1 MENTSTPTHCPYC
14 ALQCGM
20 NITPLPQGG
29 VEVTER
35 PDFPVNRGALCGKG
49 RTAAQV
55 LSPALRL
62 TAPLVREGGRLVEAS
77 WPRAL
82 DLIAERLGATRE
94 RYGPDALGV
103 FGGGG
108 LTNEKAYALGKFA
121 RVVLG
126 TSQIDYNGRFCMSSA
141 AAAGT
146 KAFGLDRGLPFPLED
161 IPKTGC
167 VILVGSNLA
176 ETMPPSLRFFTEL
189 RENGGTLIVVDPR
202 RTRTAEQADLH
213 LAPRPGTDLALAL
226 GLLHLVVAEGR
237 TDEEYIRERT
247 TGWEEARAAAMAHWP
262 EHVERITGVSVP
274 ELREAVR
281 LFCAPE
287 TAMVLTARGPE
298 QQSKGTDTVGAWI
311 NLCLATGR
319 AGRPLSGYGCL
330 TGQGNGQGGREHGQK
345 ADQLPGYRKL
355 DDPAARA
362 HVAGVWG
369 VDPDALPGPG
379 RSAYEL
385 LDALGTDVRALLL
398 MGSNPVVSAPRAA
411 HVEQRL
417 RSLDFLAV
425 ADVVLSETAE
435 LADVVLPVTQWA
447 EETGTTTSL
456 EGRVLLR
463 RQAVTPPPGV
473 HSDLYVLHE
482 LADRLGVEKGFP
494 TDPEEVFEEL
504 RRASAGG
511 PADYS
516 GITYRR
522 LAEENGVFW
531 PCPEDSTG
539 AGATADGGAAA
550 PDGAADTAEGAGT
563 AGAEGRFP
571 GGTEPGTPVA
581 VAGGPEGVSEGAG
594 AGTAQHAS
602 AAGTAGAD
610 GRTTADAGGG
620 MAAGAD
626 GSVAGAGGSL
636 AVDGEDAALDV
647 LPDDPASEAVP
658 GLTPLAPPAPLPGHP
673 TTGTEAA
680 SEARLVRT
688 VPRVV
693 GGHPG
698 TPRLFLDRFATP
710 DGRARFVPVFH
721 RATAEE
727 PDSEYPLLLTTG
739 RVVSQYQ
746 SGAQT
751 RRVAELNAAAPGPFV
766 ELHPR
771 LAARLGAADG
781 DPVAV
786 VSRRGRAVAP
796 ARITPAIRPDTVF
809 MPFHWPGEGRAN
821 TLTNPALDPTSRMPE
836 FKSCAVRVEVLGP
849 GE

>member
-1 MENTSTPTHCPYC
+1 MQNSVTPTHCPYC

-20 NITPLPQGG
+20 NLTPTADGT
-29 VEVTER
+29 VEVSER
-35 PDFPVNRGALCGKG
+35 ADFPVNRGALCAKG
-49 RTAAQV
+49 RTAPAV
-55 LSPALRL
+55 LSSRVRL
-62 TAPLVREGGRLVEAS
+62 TSPLVRSGGALVPATWDE
-77 WPRAL
+77 AL
-82 DLIAERLGATRE
+82 DRIAERLGRTRTE
-94 RYGPDALGV
+94 HGPDAVGV

-108 LTNEKAYALGKFA
+108 LTNEKAYTLGKFA

-161 IPKTGC
+161 IPRTGC

-237 TDEEYIRERT
+237 VDEEYVAGRT
-247 TGWEEARAAAMAHWP
+247 VGWEDARAAAMAHWP
-262 EHVERITGVSVP
+262 EYVERITGVSVP
-274 ELREAVR
+274 RLREAVR
-281 LFCAPE
+281 MFCEPE
-287 TAMVLTARGPE
+287 NAMVLTARGPE

-355 DDPAARA
+355 DDPAARR
-362 HVAGVWG
+362 HVAEVWG
-369 VDPDALPGPG
+369 VDPDSLPGPG

-385 LDALGTDVRALLL
+385 LDALGTDIRSLLL

-411 HVEQRL
+411 HIEERI

-425 ADVVLSETAE
+425 CDVVLSETAA

-463 RQAVTPPPGV
+463 RRAITAPDGV
-473 HSDLYVLHE
+473 RSDLEVMHE

-531 PCPEDSTG
+531 PCPQD
-539 AGATADGGAAA
+539 APAD
-550 PDGAADTAEGAGT
+550 P
-563 AGAEGRFP
+563 
-571 GGTEPGTPVA
+571 
-581 VAGGPEGVSEGAG
+581 
-594 AGTAQHAS
+594 
-602 AAGTAGAD
+602 
-610 GRTTADAGGG
+610 
-620 MAAGAD
+620 
-626 GSVAGAGGSL
+626 
-636 AVDGEDAALDV
+636 
-647 LPDDPASEAVP
+647 
-658 GLTPLAPPAPLPGHP
+658 
-673 TTGTEAA
+673 
-680 SEARLVRT
+680 
-688 VPRVV
+688 
-693 GGHPG
+693 HPG

-710 DGRARFVPVFH
+710 DGRARFVPVSH
-721 RATAEE
+721 RASAEE
-727 PDSEYPLLLTTG
+727 PDEEYPVLLTTG
-739 RVVSQYQ
+739 RVVAQYQ

-751 RRVAELNAAAPGPFV
+751 RRVDELNSAAPGPFV

-771 LAARLGAADG
+771 LAARLGAAEG

-796 ARITPAIRPDTVF
+796 ARITASIRPDTVF

-821 TLTNPALDPTSRMPE
+821 TLTNPALDPVSRMPE
-836 FKSCAVRVEVLGP
+836 FKTCAVRLELLT
-849 GE
+849 

>member
-1 MENTSTPTHCPYC
+1 MQNSATPTHCPYC

-20 NITPLPQGG
+20 NLTPLQDGG
-29 VEVTER
+29 VAVVER

-49 RTAAQV
+49 RTAPEV
-55 LSPALRL
+55 LATSVRL
-62 TAPLVREGGRLVEAS
+62 TSPLVRSGGALVPATWDE
-77 WPRAL
+77 AL
-82 DLIAERLGATRE
+82 DRIAQGLHRTRTE
-94 RYGPDALGV
+94 HGPDACGV

-108 LTNEKAYALGKFA
+108 LTNEKAYSLGKFA
-121 RVVLG
+121 RIVLG

-141 AAAGT
+141 AAAGI

-161 IPKTGC
+161 IPRTGC
-167 VILVGSNLA
+167 VILVGSNPA
-176 ETMPPSLRFFTEL
+176 ETMPPSLRYFTEL

-237 TDEEYIRERT
+237 VDEEYVQERT
-247 TGWEEARAAAMAHWP
+247 AGWEDARAAAMAHWP
-262 EHVERITGVSVP
+262 EYVERITGVPVP
-274 ELREAVR
+274 QLRQAVR
-281 LFCAPE
+281 MFCEPE
-287 TAMVLTARGPE
+287 HAMVLTARGPE

-355 DDPAARA
+355 DDPAARR
-362 HVAGVWG
+362 HVAEVWG
-369 VDPDALPGPG
+369 VDPDSLPGPG

-385 LDALGTDVRALLL
+385 LDALGTDIKSLLL

-411 HVEQRL
+411 HIEERIK
-417 RSLDFLAV
+417 SLDFLAV
-425 ADVVLSETAE
+425 CDVVLSETAE

-447 EETGTTTSL
+447 EETGTTTNL

-463 RQAVTPPPGV
+463 RRAIAPPEGV
-473 HSDLYVLHE
+473 RSDLEIMHE
-482 LADRLGVEKGFP
+482 LAARLSGERALEKGFP
-494 TDPEEVFEEL
+494 TDAEEVFEEL

-531 PCPEDSTG
+531 PCP
-539 AGATADGGAAA
+539 AAT
-550 PDGAADTAEGAGT
+550 GAAD
-563 AGAEGRFP
+563 
-571 GGTEPGTPVA
+571 
-581 VAGGPEGVSEGAG
+581 
-594 AGTAQHAS
+594 
-602 AAGTAGAD
+602 
-610 GRTTADAGGG
+610 DAG
-620 MAAGAD
+620 D
-626 GSVAGAGGSL
+626 S
-636 AVDGEDAALDV
+636 EDASLDAG
-647 LPDDPASEAVP
+647 PDDPAQDHDADA
-658 GLTPLAPPAPLPGHP
+658 AP
-673 TTGTEAA
+673 
-680 SEARLVRT
+680 
-688 VPRVV
+688 
-693 GGHPG
+693 HPG

-710 DGRARFVPVFH
+710 DGRARFAPVSH
-721 RATAEE
+721 RPAAEE
-727 PDSEYPLLLTTG
+727 PDDEYPVLLTTG
-739 RVVSQYQ
+739 RVVAQYQ

-751 RRVAELNAAAPGPFV
+751 RRVDELNTAAPGPFV

-781 DPVAV
+781 DPLAV
-786 VSRRGRAVAP
+786 ISRRGRAVAP
-796 ARITPAIRPDTVF
+796 ARITTAIRPDTVF

-836 FKSCAVRVEVLGP
+836 FKTCAVRVEPV
-849 GE
+849 ES

>member
-1 MENTSTPTHCPYC
+1 MNLTPAPDGT
-14 ALQCGM
+14 
-20 NITPLPQGG
+20 
-29 VEVTER
+29 VEVSER
-35 PDFPVNRGALCGKG
+35 ADFPVNRGALCGKG
-49 RTAAQV
+49 RTAPAV
-55 LSPALRL
+55 LSSRVRL
-62 TAPLVREGGRLVEAS
+62 TSPLVRSGGTLVPATWDE
-77 WPRAL
+77 AL
-82 DLIAERLGATRE
+82 DRIAEGLSRTRTE
-94 RYGPDALGV
+94 HGPDACGV

-108 LTNEKAYALGKFA
+108 LTNEKAYTLGKFA

-141 AAAGT
+141 AAGGM

-161 IPKTGC
+161 IPKSGC

-189 RENGGTLIVVDPR
+189 KENGGTLIVIDPR
-202 RTRTAEQADLH
+202 RTKTAEQADLH
-213 LAPRPGTDLALAL
+213 LMPRPGTDLALAL

-237 TDEEYIRERT
+237 TDEAYISERT
-247 TGWEEARAAAMAHWP
+247 VGWEDARAAAMAHWP
-262 EHVERITGVSVP
+262 EYVERITGVPVP
-274 ELREAVR
+274 QLRETVR
-281 LFCAPE
+281 LFCEPE
-287 TAMVLTARGPE
+287 SATVLTARGPE

-362 HVAGVWG
+362 HVAEVWG
-369 VDPDALPGPG
+369 VDPDSLPGPG

-385 LDALGTDVRALLL
+385 LDALGTDIKSLLL
-398 MGSNPVVSAPRAA
+398 MGSNPVVSAPHAA
-411 HVEQRL
+411 HIEERIK
-417 RSLDFLAV
+417 SLDFLAV
-425 ADVVLSETAE
+425 CDVVLSETAA

-447 EETGTTTSL
+447 EETGTTTNL

-463 RQAVTPPPGV
+463 RKAITAPEGIR
-473 HSDLYVLHE
+473 SDLDVMHE

-531 PCPEDSTG
+531 PCPTPE
-539 AGATADGGAAA
+539 
-550 PDGAADTAEGAGT
+550 E
-563 AGAEGRFP
+563 
-571 GGTEPGTPVA
+571 EP
-581 VAGGPEGVSEGAG
+581 
-594 AGTAQHAS
+594 
-602 AAGTAGAD
+602 
-610 GRTTADAGGG
+610 
-620 MAAGAD
+620 
-626 GSVAGAGGSL
+626 
-636 AVDGEDAALDV
+636 
-647 LPDDPASEAVP
+647 
-658 GLTPLAPPAPLPGHP
+658 
-673 TTGTEAA
+673 
-680 SEARLVRT
+680 
-688 VPRVV
+688 
-693 GGHPG
+693 HPG
-698 TPRLFLDRFATP
+698 TPRLFLDRFAHP
-710 DGRARFVPVFH
+710 DGRARFVPVSH
-721 RATAEE
+721 RAIAEE
-727 PDSEYPLLLTTG
+727 PDEEYPVLLTTG
-739 RVVSQYQ
+739 RVVAQYQ

-751 RRVAELNAAAPGPFV
+751 RRVDELNAAAPGPFV

-771 LAARLGAADG
+771 LAERLGAAEG

-796 ARITPAIRPDTVF
+796 ARITLGIRPDTVF
-809 MPFHWPGEGRAN
+809 MPFHWYGEGRAN

-836 FKSCAVRVEVLGP
+836 FKACAVRVEAV
-849 GE
+849 ER

>member
-1 MENTSTPTHCPYC
+1 MQNSATPTHCPYC

-20 NITPLPQGG
+20 NLTPVPDGG

-35 PDFPVNRGALCGKG
+35 ADFPVNRGALCGKG
-49 RTAAQV
+49 RTAHQV
-55 LSPALRL
+55 LSSRVRL
-62 TAPLVREGGRLVEAS
+62 TSPLVRSEGKLVPATWEE
-77 WPRAL
+77 AL
-82 DLIAERLGATRE
+82 DRIAGELRRTRAE
-94 RYGPDALGV
+94 HGPDACGV

-108 LTNEKAYALGKFA
+108 LTNEKAYTLGKFA

-141 AAAGT
+141 AAGGI

-176 ETMPPSLRFFTEL
+176 ETMPPSLRFFNEL
-189 RENGGTLIVVDPR
+189 RENGGTLVVIDPR
-202 RTRTAEQADLH
+202 RTKTAEQADLH
-213 LAPRPGTDLALAL
+213 LMPRPGTDLALAL

-237 TDEEYIRERT
+237 VDEAYVDERT
-247 TGWEEARAAAMAHWP
+247 AGWEEARAAAMAHWP
-262 EHVERITGVSVP
+262 EYVERITGVPVP
-274 ELREAVR
+274 QLRETVR
-281 LFCAPE
+281 MFCEPE
-287 TAMVLTARGPE
+287 AAMVLTARGPE

-319 AGRPLSGYGCL
+319 AGKPFSGYGCL

-355 DDPAARA
+355 DDPAARR
-362 HVAGVWG
+362 HVAEVWG
-369 VDPDALPGPG
+369 VEPDSLPGPG

-385 LDALGTDVRALLL
+385 LDALGVDIRSLLL

-411 HVEQRL
+411 HIEERIK
-417 RSLDFLAV
+417 SLDFLAV
-425 ADVVLSETAE
+425 CDVVLSETAE

-447 EETGTTTSL
+447 EETGTTTNL

-463 RQAVTPPPGV
+463 RQAITPPEGV
-473 HSDLYVLHE
+473 RSDLEVMHE

-531 PCPEDSTG
+531 PCP
-539 AGATADGGAAA
+539 
-550 PDGAADTAEGAGT
+550 
-563 AGAEGRFP
+563 
-571 GGTEPGTPVA
+571 
-581 VAGGPEGVSEGAG
+581 
-594 AGTAQHAS
+594 
-602 AAGTAGAD
+602 
-610 GRTTADAGGG
+610 TADA
-620 MAAGAD
+620 
-626 GSVAGAGGSL
+626 
-636 AVDGEDAALDV
+636 DA
-647 LPDDPASEAVP
+647 EA
-658 GLTPLAPPAPLPGHP
+658 
-673 TTGTEAA
+673 
-680 SEARLVRT
+680 
-688 VPRVV
+688 
-693 GGHPG
+693 GHPG

-710 DGRARFVPVFH
+710 DGRARFVPVSH
-721 RATAEE
+721 RASAEE
-727 PDSEYPLLLTTG
+727 PDEEYPVLLTTG
-739 RVVSQYQ
+739 RVVAQYQ

-751 RRVAELNAAAPGPFV
+751 RRVDELNAAAPGPFV

-771 LAARLGAADG
+771 LAARLGAAEG

-796 ARITPAIRPDTVF
+796 ARITTGIRPDTVF

-836 FKSCAVRVEVLGP
+836 FKACAVRLETVQP
-849 GE
+849 

>member
-1 MENTSTPTHCPYC
+1 MQTTVTPTHCPYC

-20 NITPLPQGG
+20 NLTPAPSGHLTGLSGTGG
-29 VEVTER
+29 GTVEVSER
-35 PDFPVNRGALCGKG
+35 ADFPVNKGALCGKG
-49 RTAAQV
+49 RTAAAV
-55 LSPALRL
+55 LSSRVRL
-62 TAPLVREGGRLVEAS
+62 TSPLVRSEGTLVPATWGE
-77 WPRAL
+77 AL
-82 DLIAERLGATRE
+82 DRIAEGLRRTRTE
-94 RYGPDALGV
+94 HGPDAVGV

-108 LTNEKAYALGKFA
+108 LTNEKAYGLGKFA

-146 KAFGLDRGLPFPLED
+146 RAFGLDRGLPFPLED
-161 IPKTGC
+161 IPRTGC

-176 ETMPPSLRFFTEL
+176 ETMPPSLRFFSEL

-202 RTRTAEQADLH
+202 RTKTAEQADLH

-226 GLLHLVVAEGR
+226 GLLHLIVAEGR
-237 TDEEYIRERT
+237 VDEAYVQDRT
-247 TGWEEARAAAMAHWP
+247 AGFEEARAAAMAHWP
-262 EHVERITGVSVP
+262 EYVERITGVSVP

-287 TAMVLTARGPE
+287 AAMVLTARGPE
-298 QQSKGTDTVGAWI
+298 QQAKGTDTVSAWI

-355 DDPAARA
+355 DDPAARR
-362 HVAGVWG
+362 HVAEVWG
-369 VDPDALPGPG
+369 VDPDSLPGPG

-385 LDALGTDVRALLL
+385 LDALGTDIKSLLL

-411 HVEQRL
+411 HIEERVK
-417 RSLDFLAV
+417 SLDFLAV
-425 ADVVLSETAE
+425 CDVVLSETAA

-463 RQAVTPPPGV
+463 RQAITAPAGIR
-473 HSDLYVLHE
+473 SDLEVLHE
-482 LADRLGVEKGFP
+482 LAGRLGVEKGFP
-494 TDPEEVFEEL
+494 TDAEEVFEEL

-516 GITYRR
+516 GISYRR
-522 LAEENGVFW
+522 LAAENGVFW
-531 PCPEDSTG
+531 PCPQDP
-539 AGATADGGAAA
+539 ADGEETRGERTGGERTGGERTGGERTGGERE
-550 PDGAADTAEGAGT
+550 DGEQT
-563 AGAEGRFP
+563 
-571 GGTEPGTPVA
+571 GG
-581 VAGGPEGVSEGAG
+581 
-594 AGTAQHAS
+594 QR
-602 AAGTAGAD
+602 AD
-610 GRTTADAGGG
+610 GQR
-620 MAAGAD
+620 AD
-626 GSVAGAGGSL
+626 G
-636 AVDGEDAALDV
+636 D
-647 LPDDPASEAVP
+647 
-658 GLTPLAPPAPLPGHP
+658 
-673 TTGTEAA
+673 
-680 SEARLVRT
+680 
-688 VPRVV
+688 
-693 GGHPG
+693 HPG

-710 DGRARFVPVFH
+710 DGRARFVPVSH
-721 RATAEE
+721 RASAEE
-727 PDSEYPLLLTTG
+727 PDEEYPVLLTTG
-739 RVVSQYQ
+739 RVVAQYQ

-751 RRVAELNAAAPGPFV
+751 RRVEELNAAAPGPFV

-771 LAARLGAADG
+771 LAARLGAAEG

-796 ARITPAIRPDTVF
+796 ACITTSIRPDTVF

-836 FKSCAVRVEVLGP
+836 FKTCAVRLEAVQR
-849 GE
+849 

>member
-1 MENTSTPTHCPYC
+1 MRTTSTPTHCPYC

-20 NITPLPQGG
+20 NLTPLPDGG

-49 RTAAQV
+49 RTA
-55 LSPALRL
+55 PALLAPGVRL
-62 TAPLVREGGRLVEAS
+62 TSPLVRSRGVLAPATWGE
-77 WPRAL
+77 AL
-82 DLIAERLGATRE
+82 DRIAGEFSRTRAEHGA
-94 RYGPDALGV
+94 DALGV

-141 AAAGT
+141 AAAGLR
-146 KAFGLDRGLPFPLED
+146 AFGLDRGLPFPLED
-161 IPKTGC
+161 IPRTGC

-176 ETMPPSLRFFTEL
+176 ETMPPAVRYLTEL
-189 RENGGTLIVVDPR
+189 KENGGTLIVVDPR

-226 GLLHLVVAEGR
+226 GLLHLIVAEGR
-237 TDEEYIRERT
+237 TDETYIRERT
-247 TGWEEARAAAMAHWP
+247 SGWEEARAAAMAHWP

-274 ELREAVR
+274 QLRAAVR

-287 TAMVLTARGPE
+287 AAMVLTARGPE

-319 AGRPLSGYGCL
+319 AGRPRSGYGCL

-355 DDPAARA
+355 TDPAARR

-385 LDALGTDVRALLL
+385 LDALGTDIRALLL

-411 HVEQRL
+411 HIEDRL
-417 RSLDFLAV
+417 RSLGFLAV
-425 ADVVLSETAE
+425 CDVVLSETAE

-463 RQAVTPPPGV
+463 RRALTPPPGV
-473 HSDLYVLHE
+473 RSDLEVLHE
-482 LADRLGVEKGFP
+482 LAARLGVEKGFP
-494 TDPEEVFEEL
+494 TDPEEVFDEL
-504 RRASAGG
+504 RRASEGG

-522 LAEENGVFW
+522 LAQENGVFW
-531 PCPEDSTG
+531 PCP
-539 AGATADGGAAA
+539 APATA
-550 PDGAADTAEGAGT
+550 
-563 AGAEGRFP
+563 
-571 GGTEPGTPVA
+571 
-581 VAGGPEGVSEGAG
+581 
-594 AGTAQHAS
+594 QN
-602 AAGTAGAD
+602 
-610 GRTTADAGGG
+610 
-620 MAAGAD
+620 
-626 GSVAGAGGSL
+626 
-636 AVDGEDAALDV
+636 GEDAPPEV
-647 LPDDPASEAVP
+647 LPDDPAHDASPAVP
-658 GLTPLAPPAPLPGHP
+658 H
-673 TTGTEAA
+673 
-680 SEARLVRT
+680 R
-688 VPRVV
+688 
-693 GGHPG
+693 G
-698 TPRLFLDRFATP
+698 TPRLFLDRFATE
-710 DGRARFVPVFH
+710 DGRARFAAVSY
-721 RATAEE
+721 RGAAEE
-727 PDSEYPLLLTTG
+727 PDDAYPVLLTTG
-739 RVVSQYQ
+739 RVVAQYQ

-751 RRVAELNAAAPGPFV
+751 RRVGELNAAAPGPYV
-766 ELHPR
+766 EMHPR
-771 LAARLGAADG
+771 LAERLGAADG
-781 DPVAV
+781 DAVAV

-796 ARITPAIRPDTVF
+796 ARISHAIRPDTVF

-821 TLTNPALDPTSRMPE
+821 ALTNPALDPVSRMPE
-836 FKSCAVRVEVLGP
+836 FKVCVVRLERVGADP

>member
-1 MENTSTPTHCPYC
+1 MQSTVTPTHCPYC

-20 NITPLPQGG
+20 NLTPVPGG
-29 VEVTER
+29 TVRVSER
-35 PDFPVNRGALCGKG
+35 ADFPVNRGALCGKG
-49 RTAAQV
+49 RTAPAV
-55 LSPALRL
+55 LDPGVRL
-62 TAPLVREGGRLVEAS
+62 TSPLVRSPETGALVPAG
-77 WPRAL
+77 WDGAL
-82 DLIAERLGATRE
+82 DRIAEGLGRTRTG
-94 RYGPDALGV
+94 YGADAVGV

-141 AAAGT
+141 AAAGIR
-146 KAFGLDRGLPFPLED
+146 AFGLDRGLPFPLED
-161 IPKTGC
+161 IPRTGC
-167 VILVGSNLA
+167 VILVGSNPA
-176 ETMPPSLRFFTEL
+176 ETMPPALRYFAEL
-189 RENGGTLIVVDPR
+189 KENGGTLIVVDPR

-237 TDEEYIRERT
+237 TDEAYIRERT

-262 EHVERITGVSVP
+262 EYVERITGVPVP
-274 ELREAVR
+274 LLWETARRFWEPEA
-281 LFCAPE
+281 
-287 TAMVLTARGPE
+287 AMVLTARGPE
-298 QQSKGTDTVGAWI
+298 QQAKGTDTVGAWI

-355 DDPAARA
+355 NDPAARR

-385 LDALGTDVRALLL
+385 LDALGTDIRSLLL

-411 HVEQRL
+411 HVEERI

-425 ADVVLSETAE
+425 CDVVLSETAA

-447 EETGTTTSL
+447 EETGTTTNL

-463 RQAVTPPPGV
+463 RRALPAPDGV
-473 HSDLYVLHE
+473 RSDLEVLHE
-482 LADRLGVEKGFP
+482 LAARLGGGPSPEKRFP

-516 GITYRR
+516 GISYRR

-531 PCPEDSTG
+531 PCPAPEPEPTPV
-539 AGATADGGAAA
+539 AAAVAAA
-550 PDGAADTAEGAGT
+550 PAPAPAPVAADS
-563 AGAEGRFP
+563 
-571 GGTEPGTPVA
+571 A
-581 VAGGPEGVSEGAG
+581 V
-594 AGTAQHAS
+594 
-602 AAGTAGAD
+602 
-610 GRTTADAGGG
+610 
-620 MAAGAD
+620 
-626 GSVAGAGGSL
+626 
-636 AVDGEDAALDV
+636 
-647 LPDDPASEAVP
+647 
-658 GLTPLAPPAPLPGHP
+658 
-673 TTGTEAA
+673 
-680 SEARLVRT
+680 
-688 VPRVV
+688 
-693 GGHPG
+693 HPG
-698 TPRLFLDRFATP
+698 TPRLFLDRFATK
-710 DGRARFVPVFH
+710 DGRARFVPVAH
-721 RATAEE
+721 RANAEE
-727 PDSEYPLLLTTG
+727 PDDDYPVLLTTG
-739 RVVSQYQ
+739 RVVAQYQ

-751 RRVAELNAAAPGPFV
+751 RRVDELNAAAPGPFV

-771 LAARLGAADG
+771 LAERLGAAEG
-781 DPVAV
+781 DPLAV

-796 ARITPAIRPDTVF
+796 ARITTAIRPDTVF
-809 MPFHWPGEGRAN
+809 MPFHWAGEGRAN
-821 TLTNPALDPTSRMPE
+821 TLTHPALDPTSRMPE
-836 FKSCAVRVEVLGP
+836 FKVCAVRVETVRS
-849 GE
+849 